1 MKKNKNLILSLLA
14 VITVIIIT
22 GGVTYAFFSY
32 TKTGTTDNVL
42 TTDTITF
49 LYTEVDGVGNGIKIE
64 NAFPMS
70 DEKGKVLTKTNEYF
84 DFKVTSKTAST
95 IAIPYEV
102 TARKSKDSD
111 DIDEYIRVYLTKGET
126 NEEVLLENYDK
137 LDQTDK
143 VDVDKWTEKV
153 IYTDTVPVNE
163 SNYEESFRLR
173 MWLREGTRFD
183 TTDMN
188 DKTFKLTVNV
198 YANAEVVNQQ
208 EIVYTEALLNG
219 ADPVLTANTTTASS
233 SNVVRLSNTETTKEL
248 IPVIIDNTG
257 KVTKANINEKWY
269 SYADKEWANAVI
281 LTDEGKVE
289 EDGTIL
295 ESSIES
301 YFVWIPKYSYQL
313 WDLGNYTGLTSISSK
328 ERVINIRFGLDNTSD
343 ENTGEC
349 TTPGTAGSSGNCS
362 VVDGIG
368 DYMTHPAFLAFD
380 TTGFW
385 VGKFE
390 TGFDGAT
397 TSTTTEMNT
406 SDYNKIIIKPN
417 VYSWRN
423 NTLGNMF
430 KASLDYLKDYGSHMM
445 KNTEWGAVA
454 YLQHSVYG
462 SSSSLRINNN
472 SAYITGYASTVE
484 PTKGFNFGTSIEGN
498 RNESANP
505 GVDGTYTVNYLN
517 SSSTV
522 ASTTGNYTGIYDMS
536 GGAWEYAMGYTVDA
550 STTGGSSGIT
560 SLYNDFF
567 TNSSYNKYYDKY
579 SVSSTAL
586 TTYNNRILGD
596 ATGEMGS
603 FGSEKDPDTNT
614 RNKSSWYKDYAYFI
628 NSSSPWFVRGDRWSG
643 GTLAGAFAFYN
654 TAGGTNADVS
664 FRVVLALT
672 K

>member
-1 MKKNKNLILSLLA
+1 MNKKKNLILSLLA
-14 VITVIIIT
+14 VLTVVIIT

-32 TKTGTTDNVL
+32 TGTGTTDNIL

-64 NAFPMS
+64 NAFPTS

-102 TARKSKDSD
+102 TARKSSDSD
-111 DIDEYIRVYLTKGET
+111 DIDGYIRVYLTKGET

-143 VDVDKWTEKV
+143 VDVSKWTEKV
-153 IYTDTVPVNE
+153 IYTDTVPANKA
-163 SNYEESFRLR
+163 NYEENFRLR
-173 MWLREGTRFD
+173 IWLREGTRFD

-188 DKTFKLTVNV
+188 NKTFTLTVNV

-208 EIVYTEALLNG
+208 QSTYTEALLNG
-219 ADPVLTANTTTASS
+219 ADPVLTANTTTANS
-233 SNVVRLSNTETTKEL
+233 SNVRRLSNTETTKEL

-313 WDLGNYTGLTSISSK
+313 WDLGNYTGLTSIGSS
-328 ERVINIRFGLDNTSD
+328 ERVINIRFGIDNTNDS
-343 ENTGEC
+343 NTGEC
-349 TTPGTAGSSGNCS
+349 TTPGVAGSSGNCS

-380 TTGFW
+380 TNGLW

-390 TGFDGAT
+390 TGFDGADV
-397 TSTTTEMNT
+397 STTTEMNT
-406 SDYNKIIIKPN
+406 YDYNKVIIKPN

-423 NTLGNMF
+423 NTVGNMF
-430 KASLDYLKDYGSHMM
+430 KASLDYLEDYDSHMM

-454 YLQHSVYG
+454 YLQHSQYG
-462 SSSSLRINNN
+462 SATSVRFNNN
-472 SAYITGYASTVE
+472 KDYVTGYASTVE
-484 PTKGFNFGTSIEGN
+484 PTKGYNGGTSIAEN
-498 RNESANP
+498 PNESKDP
-505 GVDGTYTVNYLN
+505 GVDGTWTVNYLN
-517 SSSTV
+517 SASQV

-536 GGAWEYAMGYTVDA
+536 GGAWDYVMGYTTGA
-550 STTGGSSGIT
+550 TTTGGSSGIT
-560 SLYNDFF
+560 SLYNTFF
-567 TNSSYNKYYDKY
+567 TDSSYEKYYDKY
-579 SVSSTAL
+579 SSTVN
-586 TTYNNRILGD
+586 TNYNNRILGD
-596 ATGEMGS
+596 ATGEMGP
-603 FGSEKDPDTNT
+603 FGSEKDPDGIT
-614 RNKSSWYKDYAYFI
+614 RNKTSWYGDCAHFAY
-628 NSSSPWFVRGDRWSG
+628 SSYPWFIRGGDWNNGSE
-643 GTLAGAFAFYN
+643 AGAFAFSHK
-654 TAGGTNADVS
+654 TGGTNAHTS
-664 FRVVLALT
+664 FRVVLAP
-672 K
+672 

>member
-1 MKKNKNLILSLLA
+1 MKKNKNLILTLLA
-14 VITVIIIT
+14 VLTVIIIT

-32 TKTGTTDNVL
+32 TGTGTTDNL
-42 TTDTITF
+42 ITTDTITF

-64 NAFPMS
+64 NAFPIS
-70 DEKGKVLTKTNEYF
+70 DEKGKVLTGTNEYF

-95 IAIPYEV
+95 IAIPYEI

-126 NEEVLLENYDK
+126 NEEVLLDNYSK
-137 LDQTDK
+137 LTQTEK
-143 VDVDKWTEKV
+143 VDENKWTEKV
-153 IYTDTVPVNE
+153 IYTDTVPANE
-163 SNYEESFRLR
+163 SNYEQNFRLR
-173 MWLREGTRFD
+173 MWIDEETDFSAGT
-183 TTDMN
+183 MN
-188 DKTFKLTVNV
+188 DKTFTLTVNV

-208 EIVYTEALLNG
+208 QSTYTEALLNG

-233 SNVVRLSNTETTKEL
+233 SNVVRLSNTETTKQL

-269 SYADKEWANAVI
+269 SYEDKEWANAII

-313 WDLGNYTGLTSISSK
+313 WDLGNYTGLTSIGSS
-328 ERVINIRFGLDNTSD
+328 ERVINIRFGLDDTSD

-349 TTPGTAGSSGNCS
+349 TTPGVAGSSGNCS

-390 TGFDGAT
+390 TGFDGAIAD
-397 TSTTTEMNT
+397 TTTEMNT

-423 NTLGNMF
+423 NIVGNMF
-430 KASLDYLKDYGSHMM
+430 KASLDYLEDYDSHMM

-454 YLQHSVYG
+454 YLQHSQYG
-462 SSSSLRINNN
+462 SATSVRINNN
-472 SAYITGYASTVE
+472 GAYITGYAATEE
-484 PTKGFNFGTSIEGN
+484 PTKGHNGGQSIEGN
-498 RNESANP
+498 RNESTIP
-505 GVDGTYTVNYLN
+505 GVDGTWTVHYLN
-517 SSSTV
+517 PASQV
-522 ASTTGNYTGIYDMS
+522 ASTTGNYSGIYDIS
-536 GGAWEYAMGYTVDA
+536 GGAWDCVMGYTTG
-550 STTGGSSGIT
+550 STIGVGGTSGIT
-560 SLYNDFF
+560 SLYSDFF
-567 TNSSYNKYYDKY
+567 TNVKYTKYYDKY
-579 SVSSTAL
+579 SSTVE
-586 TTYNNRILGD
+586 TNYNNRILGD
-596 ATGEMGS
+596 ATGEMGP
-603 FGSEKDPDTNT
+603 FGSKKDPDINT
-614 RNKSSWYKDYAYFI
+614 RNKSSWYENHAYFTI
-628 NSSSPWFVRGDRWSG
+628 SSYPWFARGAYWADGSS
-643 GTLAGAFAFYN
+643 AGNFAFSYGL
-654 TAGGTNADVS
+654 GGVSVGGS
-664 FRVVLALT
+664 FRIVLAPT